1 MNPEDILSAINKISS
16 NTIGKLEEFS
26 SFEWDA
32 PSRCHMWANKD
43 VAAHLVAT
51 LGFNLNSITMALSG
65 NSLPGEG
72 MPNPGTFHSTQ
83 IAPGI
88 ASRAIQLSET
98 SLRNKTTLVKA
109 LSDIQQD
116 FNETC
121 KTINKSRWELKAYHP
136 VNMLSI
142 SEMLLIVL
150 LEVTLHTWDIFNSLQ
165 DDYVVDE
172 ESAILLVNLWKNPKA
187 NRWFIVD
194 PSGDSPDVTP
204 KVIDIDL
211 GLEKKLRLTTY
222 KGTLD
227 IFEKAD
233 TMDLAPTTIQT
244 SPRDFSLLITA
255 RKNLFDLIDQK
266 KVTVEGNK
274 KNVLM
279 FHHWFKGT

>member
-244 SPRDFSLLITA
+244 SPTDFSLLITA

-266 KVTVEGNK
+266 RVTVEGNK
-274 KNVLM
+274 KNLLM

>member
-1 MNPEDILSAINKISS
+1 MNPDDILSAISRISS
-16 NTIGKLEEFS
+16 TTIGQLEQFS
-26 SFEWDA
+26 DFEWET

-43 VAAHLVAT
+43 VVAHLVAT

-65 NSLPGEG
+65 NNLPGEG
-72 MPNPGTFHSTQ
+72 MPNPGTFHSTD

-98 SLRNKTTLVKA
+98 SLRNKTTLLRA

-121 KTINKSRWELKAYHP
+121 KTINESKWELKAYHP

-142 SEMLLIVL
+142 AEILLIVL
-150 LEVTLHTWDIFNSLQ
+150 LELTLHTWDIFNALQ

-187 NRWFIVD
+187 NSWFIVN
-194 PSGDSPDVTP
+194 PSGDSPDVAP

-211 GLEKKLRLTTY
+211 GLKNKLRLTTY
-222 KGTLD
+222 KGNLD
-227 IFEKAD
+227 IFEKPDA
-233 TMDLAPTTIQT
+233 MDLAPTTIQT
-244 SPRDFSLLITA
+244 SPTDFSLLITA

-266 KVTVEGNK
+266 RVTVEGNK
-274 KNVLM
+274 KNLLM

>member
-1 MNPEDILSAINKISS
+1 MNPEDILSAINRISS
-16 NTIGKLEEFS
+16 DTIGKLEKFS
-26 SFEWDA
+26 SFEWES

-43 VAAHLVAT
+43 VASHLVAT

-150 LEVTLHTWDIFNSLQ
+150 LEVSLHTWDIFNSLQ

-227 IFEKAD
+227 IFEKVD
-233 TMDLAPTTIQT
+233 TMDLAPTTILT
-244 SPRDFSLLITA
+244 SPIDFSLLITA
-255 RKNLFDLIDQK
+255 RKNLFDLIEQK
-266 KVTVEGNK
+266 KVNVKGNK

>member
-1 MNPEDILSAINKISS
+1 MNPEDILSAINRISS
-16 NTIGKLEEFS
+16 NTVEQLEQFS
-26 SFEWDA
+26 NFEWEA

-65 NSLPGEG
+65 NHLPVEG
-72 MPNPGTFHSTQ
+72 MPNPGTFHSSE

-98 SLRNKTTLVKA
+98 SLRNKTTLLKV

-116 FNETC
+116 FNDTC
-121 KTINKSRWELKAYHP
+121 KTINESKWELKAYHP

-142 SEMLLIVL
+142 AEILLIVL
-150 LEVTLHTWDIFNSLQ
+150 LELTLHTWDIFNALQ

-172 ESAILLVNLWKNPKA
+172 KSAILLVNLWKNSNA
-187 NRWFIVD
+187 NSWFIVN

-211 GLEKKLRLTTY
+211 GLENKLRLTTY
-222 KGTLD
+222 KGNLD
-227 IFEKAD
+227 IFEKSDA
-233 TMDLAPTTIQT
+233 MDLAPTTIQT
-244 SPRDFSLLITA
+244 SPTDFSLLITA
-255 RKNLFDLIDQK
+255 RKNLFDLIEQK
-266 KVTVEGNK
+266 RVTVEGNK
-274 KNVLM
+274 KNLLM

>member
-244 SPRDFSLLITA
+244 SPTDFSLLITA